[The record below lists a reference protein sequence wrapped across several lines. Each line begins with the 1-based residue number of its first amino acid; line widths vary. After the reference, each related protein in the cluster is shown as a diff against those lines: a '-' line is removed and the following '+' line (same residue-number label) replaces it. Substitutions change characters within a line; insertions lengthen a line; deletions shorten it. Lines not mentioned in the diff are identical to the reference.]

1 MANTKGNKVTGNKA
15 NTVKEIKEMAKANS
29 VKGNKNTK
37 VTKEVKETKAM
48 AKETKVYTMEIKAT
62 ADEISKVKD
71 MLKEMKLVAKEIT
84 VSESQGKTKAAKAS
98 KPAMEVTEDKAN
110 DKFDRKKYLEIGEK
124 LGVKYISKKNG
135 EEKVYGF
142 ARKIVYKAMEEKTLT
157 AAKVKAYKDEIV
169 KIAMANPKIQ
179 RYFKVA

>member
-37 VTKEVKETKAM
+37 EVKETKAM
-48 AKETKVYTMEIKAT
+48 EKETKVYTMEIKAT

-84 VSESQGKTKAAKAS
+84 VSTPQGKTKAAKAS